1 MKSKKHILKISALS
15 FEIYPSLKHPKNFF
29 DIFGVSF
36 GVNSDN
42 KLCRKKRS
50 ITCVVIK
57 EEEMSIRQKVLFKI
71 KGVEL
76 EKIDSP
82 KKVSS
87 YFGVNTFSM
96 ETMRKHISRPTFE
109 AFKAWMS
116 EGKTIS
122 LGQANEIADA
132 MKEWAIAKGATYYT
146 HWFQPMTGLTAEKH
160 DSFISIVAPGKVIEK
175 FSGNKLI
182 QGEPDASSFPSGGI
196 RATFEARGYT
206 AWDPSSPAFI
216 IESTLGK
223 TLCIPTIFI
232 SYHGS
237 ALDKKL
243 PLLRS
248 DEALNK
254 SAVSLLKL
262 FGHKDVKK
270 VFSTCGPEQEYFLID
285 KNYYN
290 LRQDLVMAG
299 RTLVGAPS
307 PKGQQLEDQYFG
319 TIKERVVNFMF
330 EAAEEAYKLGIPVM
344 TRHNEVAP
352 HQYEFAPIFEESN
365 IACDHNQLLMELMK
379 KVALR
384 HNLVCLLHEK
394 PFAGINGSGKH
405 LNWSLADDKG
415 NNLLNPGE
423 TPEDNLQ
430 FLAVLAGVL
439 RAVYLHAD
447 LLRASV
453 ALAGNEHRLGANE
466 APPAIISVFL
476 GDQLSAILDMLEKG
490 SKSKVSKRDIID
502 LGIARLPKFNKD
514 MTDRNR
520 TSPFAFTGAKFEFRA
535 VGSSQNIATP
545 ITVVNTIIAE
555 SLDYVADEIKKA
567 VSTGKDFNSGVLK
580 VISSIIKDTKKIRF
594 EGNNYSEEWLKE
606 AKKRGLPNV
615 AATYEALEALTEEK
629 NIALFEKYKVL
640 SKEELIARYHIW
652 VHMYNLTLE
661 IEANTLKEMVNAS
674 VVPAGYEYEKLLAA
688 TLHELVGLKKSAGLK
703 IDAAVL
709 KDKKEHLSEVVT
721 KIYYV
726 RRNVNE
732 MDKLLEKAKKFSDE
746 KRAELYFKELKPVME
761 HIRKHV
767 DQLECV
773 VSDDAWDLPKYREM
787 LFIK

>member
-1 MKSKKHILKISALS
+1 
-15 FEIYPSLKHPKNFF
+15 
-29 DIFGVSF
+29 
-36 GVNSDN
+36 
-42 KLCRKKRS
+42 
-50 ITCVVIK
+50 
-57 EEEMSIRQKVLFKI
+57 MSIRQEVLFKI
-71 KGVEL
+71 KNVVL
-76 EKIDSP
+76 DKIGSP

-87 YFGVNTFSM
+87 YFGENTFGM
-96 ETMRKHISRPTFE
+96 ETMQKHISKSTFK
-109 AFKAWMS
+109 AFKTWLT
-116 EGKTIS
+116 EGKTIN
-122 LGQANEIADA
+122 LDQANEIAAA
-132 MKEWAIAKGATYYT
+132 MKDWAIAKGATYYT

-160 DSFISIVAPGKVIEK
+160 DSFISITGPGKVIEK

-182 QGEPDASSFPSGGI
+182 QGEPDASSFPSGGM

-232 SYHGS
+232 SYHGAS
-237 ALDKKL
+237 LDKKL

-248 DEALNK
+248 DEALSKAAIN
-254 SAVSLLKL
+254 LLRI
-262 FGHKDVKK
+262 FGHSDIKK

-290 LRQDLVMAG
+290 LRQDLVMTG
-299 RTLVGAPS
+299 RTLIGAPS

-319 TIKERVVNFMF
+319 TIKERVINFMF
-330 EAAEEAYKLGIPVM
+330 EVAQEAYKLGIPLM

-365 IACDHNQLLMELMK
+365 IAADHNQLLMELMK

-405 LNWSLADDKG
+405 LNWSLSDDKG

-430 FLAVLAGVL
+430 FLAILVAVL

-476 GDQLSAILDMLEKG
+476 GEQLTKILDMLENG
-490 SKSKVSKRDIID
+490 SRGRVSRKDIID
-502 LGIARLPKFNKD
+502 LGISRLPTFNKD

-535 VGSSQNIATP
+535 VGSSQNISTP
-545 ITVVNTIIAE
+545 ITIINTIIAD
-555 SLDYVADEIKKA
+555 SLEYVTNQIKTFKG
-567 VSTGKDFNSGVLK
+567 TGKDFNSVVLK
-580 VISSIIKDTKKIRF
+580 VISSIIKETKAVRF
-594 EGNNYSEEWLKE
+594 EGNNYAEDWIKE
-606 AKKRGLPNV
+606 AKKRGLPNI
-615 AATYEALEALTEEK
+615 AATYESLEAFTK
-629 NIALFEKYKVL
+629 KDKISLFEKYKVF
-640 SKEELIARYHIW
+640 SKEELVARYHIW
-652 VHMYNLTLE
+652 IHMYNLTLE

-674 VVPAGYEYEKLLAA
+674 VVPAGYKYEKLLAT
-688 TLHELVGLKKSAGLK
+688 TLKELTVLEKDAGLK
-703 IDAAVL
+703 IDPAAL
-709 KDKKEHLSEVVT
+709 KDRREHLSDVVS

-726 RRNVNE
+726 RRNANE
-732 MDKLLEKAKKFSDE
+732 MDKLLQKAKDCTDTE
-746 KRAELYFKELKPVME
+746 RAELYFKELKPLME

-767 DQLECV
+767 DELECV

>member
-1 MKSKKHILKISALS
+1 MSVRQEALS
-15 FEIYPSLKHPKNFF
+15 
-29 DIFGVSF
+29 
-36 GVNSDN
+36 
-42 KLCRKKRS
+42 
-50 ITCVVIK
+50 
-57 EEEMSIRQKVLFKI
+57 KI
-71 KGVEL
+71 KGVTL
-76 EKIDSP
+76 TKIDNP
-82 KKVSS
+82 KKISS
-87 YFGVNTFSM
+87 YFGENTFNINAM
-96 ETMRKHISRPTFE
+96 KEHISKNTFD
-109 AFKAWMS
+109 AFKLWMS
-116 EGKTIS
+116 EGATIT
-122 LGQANEIADA
+122 LDQANEIADA
-132 MKEWAIAKGATYYT
+132 MKEWAISKGATYYT

-160 DSFISIVAPGKVIEK
+160 DSFISITGPGTVIEK

-216 IESTLGK
+216 IESALGK

-232 SYHGS
+232 SYNGE

-254 SAVSLLKL
+254 AALNLLKI

-270 VFSTCGPEQEYFLID
+270 VFSTCGAEQEYFLID
-285 KNYYN
+285 KHYYN
-290 LRQDLVMAG
+290 LRPDLIMTG
-299 RTLVGAPS
+299 RTLVGASS

-319 TIKERVVNFMF
+319 SIKERVVNYMF
-330 EAAEEAYKLGIPVM
+330 EVAEEAYKLGIPVM

-365 IACDHNQLLMELMK
+365 IAADHNLLLMEIMK

-394 PFAGINGSGKH
+394 PFAGVNGSGKH

-415 NNLLNPGE
+415 NNLLNPGK

-430 FLAVLAGVL
+430 FLAVLAAVL

-466 APPAIISVFL
+466 APPAIISAYL
-476 GDQLSAILDMLEKG
+476 GDQLNTILNTIEKG
-490 SKSKVSKRDIID
+490 SKNKVSKNDIID
-502 LGIARLPKFNKD
+502 LGVARLPKFNKD
-514 MTDRNR
+514 STDRNR

-535 VGSSQNIATP
+535 VGSSQNISTG
-545 ITVVNTIIAE
+545 ITMINTIIAE
-555 SLDYVADEIKKA
+555 SLDYVADEIRKA
-567 VSTGKDFNSGVLK
+567 SAGKDFNTATLQ
-580 VISSIIKDTKKIRF
+580 VISKIIKDTKDIRF
-594 EGNNYSEEWLKE
+594 EGNNYAEEWVKE

-615 AATYEALEALTEEK
+615 ASTCEALKALEDKK
-629 NIALFEKYKVL
+629 NIALFEKYKVF
-640 SKEELIARYHIW
+640 SAEEIVARYHIW
-652 VHMYNLTLE
+652 VHTYNTMLE
-661 IEANTLKEMVNAS
+661 IEANTLNEIVNAT
-674 VVPAGYEYEKLLAA
+674 VVPAGMEYEEMLADN
-688 TLHELVGLKKSAGLK
+688 LSKVVSLKKSVSLK
-703 IDAAVL
+703 IPEPIL
-709 KDKKEHLSEVVT
+709 KDQKEHLAEVIS

-726 RRNVNE
+726 RRNASE
-732 MDKLLEKAKKFSDE
+732 MMKLLEKAKSMDHE
-746 KRAELYFKELKPVME
+746 KRAKLYFEELKPLME

-767 DQLECV
+767 DDLERV
-773 VSDDAWDLPKYREM
+773 VSDEHWDLPKYREM

>member
-1 MKSKKHILKISALS
+1 MSLRQEVLSKIKSIKLEKTGIFKKIS
-15 FEIYPSLKHPKNFF
+15 
-29 DIFGVSF
+29 G
-36 GVNSDN
+36 
-42 KLCRKKRS
+42 
-50 ITCVVIK
+50 
-57 EEEMSIRQKVLFKI
+57 
-71 KGVEL
+71 
-76 EKIDSP
+76 
-82 KKVSS
+82 
-87 YFGVNTFSM
+87 YFGENTFSV
-96 ETMRKHISRPTFE
+96 ETMRKYISQKTFSAFE
-109 AFKAWMS
+109 AWIS
-116 EGKTIS
+116 EGKTITLS
-122 LGQANEIADA
+122 QANEIADA
-132 MKEWAIAKGATYYT
+132 MKNWAISKGATYYT

-160 DSFISIVAPGKVIEK
+160 DSFISVTGPGKVIEK

-216 IESTLGK
+216 IESALGK

-232 SYHGS
+232 SYHGE

-248 DEALNK
+248 DEALNN
-254 SAVSLLKL
+254 AALRLLKL

-285 KNYYN
+285 RNYYN
-290 LRQDLVMAG
+290 LRQDLIMTG
-299 RTLVGAPS
+299 RTLIGAPS

-319 TIKERVVNFMF
+319 SIKERVVNFMF
-330 EAAEEAYKLGIPVM
+330 EVAQEAYKLGIPLM

-365 IACDHNQLLMELMK
+365 LAADHNQLLMELMK

-405 LNWSLADDKG
+405 LNWSLADNLG

-430 FLAVLAGVL
+430 FLAVLAAVL

-476 GDQLSAILDMLEKG
+476 GEQLTQVLDMLEKG
-490 SKSKVSKRDIID
+490 TKAKASKRDIID

-514 MTDRNR
+514 STDRNR

-535 VGSSQNIATP
+535 VGSSQNISTSIAV
-545 ITVVNTIIAE
+545 INTIIAE
-555 SLDYVADEIKKA
+555 SLDYVSSEIKKVA
-567 VSTGKDFNSGVLK
+567 STGKDFNSAVLK
-580 VISSIIKDTKKIRF
+580 VISAIVKQTKDIRF

-606 AKKRGLPNV
+606 AKKRGLGNV
-615 AATYEALEALTEEK
+615 ASTYEALEALAKKE

-640 SKEELIARYHIW
+640 SKEELLARYHIW
-652 VHMYNLTLE
+652 IHMYNLTLE
-661 IEANTLKEMVNAS
+661 IEANTLNEIVNAS
-674 VVPAGYEYEKLLAA
+674 VVPAGYKYEKLLAS
-688 TLHELVGLKKSAGLK
+688 TLNELVNLKKSAALK
-703 IDAAVL
+703 VDASAL
-709 KDKKEHLSEVVT
+709 QDKKMHLSEIVS

-726 RRNVNE
+726 RRNTAE
-732 MDKLLEKAKKFSDE
+732 MVKLLEKAKKVSDE
-746 KRAELYFKELKPVME
+746 KRAELYFEELKPLME
-761 HIRKHV
+761 HIRRHV
-767 DQLECV
+767 DALECV
-773 VSDDAWDLPKYREM
+773 VPDDAWDLPKYREM

>member
-1 MKSKKHILKISALS
+1 M
-15 FEIYPSLKHPKNFF
+15 
-29 DIFGVSF
+29 G
-36 GVNSDN
+36 
-42 KLCRKKRS
+42 
-50 ITCVVIK
+50 
-57 EEEMSIRQKVLFKI
+57 IRQELLTKI
-71 KGVEL
+71 KSVEF
-76 EKIDSP
+76 EKIKTP

-87 YFGVNTFSM
+87 YFGENTFSLEAM
-96 ETMRKHISRPTFE
+96 QKHISKPTFS

-116 EGKTIS
+116 EGKTIT
-122 LGQANEIADA
+122 LEQANEIADSMKNWA
-132 MKEWAIAKGATYYT
+132 MSKGATYYT

-160 DSFISIVAPGKVIEK
+160 DSFISISAPGKVIEK

-216 IESTLGK
+216 IESKLGK

-232 SYHGS
+232 SYNGE

-248 DEALNK
+248 DEAV
-254 SAVSLLKL
+254 SRAAVGLLKL
-262 FGHKDVKK
+262 FGHKNVKK

-290 LRQDLVMAG
+290 LRQDLLLTG
-299 RTLVGAPS
+299 RTLVGASS

-330 EAAEEAYKLGIPVM
+330 EVAEEAYKLGIPVM

-365 IACDHNQLLMELMK
+365 IAADHNQLLMELMK

-384 HNLVCLLHEK
+384 HDLVCLLHEK

-430 FLAVLAGVL
+430 FLAVLAAVL

-453 ALAGNEHRLGANE
+453 AMAGNEHRLGANE

-476 GDQLSAILDMLEKG
+476 GEQLTNILDMIEKG
-490 SKSKVSKRDIID
+490 AKKKVSKRDIID
-502 LGIARLPKFNKD
+502 LGIARLPQFNKD
-514 MTDRNR
+514 TTDRNR
-520 TSPFAFTGAKFEFRA
+520 TSPFAFTGNKFEFRA
-535 VGSSQNIATP
+535 VGSSQNISTP
-545 ITVVNTIIAE
+545 ITVVNTIIAD
-555 SLDYVADEIKKA
+555 SLDYVAEKIQSAAK
-567 VSTGKDFNSGVLK
+567 GGDFNSAALK
-580 VISSIIKDTKKIRF
+580 VIAQIIKDTKDVCF
-594 EGNNYSEEWLKE
+594 EGNNYSKEWVKE

-615 AATYEALEALTEEK
+615 ASTPEALSALTEPK
-629 NIALFEKYKVL
+629 NVALFGKYKIF
-640 SKEELIARYHIW
+640 SKEELVARYHIW
-652 VHMYNLTLE
+652 IHMYNLILE
-661 IEANTLKEMVNAS
+661 IEANTLNEMVNAS
-674 VVPAGYEYEKLLAA
+674 IVPAGFEYQQLLSDN
-688 TLHELVGLKKSAGLK
+688 LKVLGEIKKEIK
-703 IDAAVL
+703 IDAAAI
-709 KDKKEHLSEVVT
+709 KDQKEHLNDVVS

-726 RRNVNE
+726 RRNAKE
-732 MDKLLEKAKKFSDE
+732 MVKLLEKAKELNAE
-746 KRAELYFKELKPVME
+746 KRAKLYFKELKPLME
-761 HIRKHV
+761 HIRRHV
-767 DQLECV
+767 DALECV
-773 VSDDAWDLPKYREM
+773 VSDEHWDLPKYREM

>member
-1 MKSKKHILKISALS
+1 MGL
-15 FEIYPSLKHPKNFF
+15 
-29 DIFGVSF
+29 
-36 GVNSDN
+36 
-42 KLCRKKRS
+42 
-50 ITCVVIK
+50 
-57 EEEMSIRQKVLFKI
+57 RQKTLFRI
-71 KGVEL
+71 KNVEL
-76 EKIDSP
+76 KKIDHP

-87 YFGVNTFSM
+87 YFGENTFSL
-96 ETMRKHISRPTFE
+96 ETMQKHISKTTFE

-116 EGKTIS
+116 EGKTINIK
-122 LGQANEIADA
+122 QADEIAAA
-132 MKEWAIAKGATYYT
+132 MKDWAISKGATYYT

-160 DSFISIVAPGKVIEK
+160 DSFISMAGPGKVIEK

-216 IESTLGK
+216 IESALGK

-232 SYHGS
+232 SYHGE

-254 SAVSLLKL
+254 AATGLLKI
-262 FGHKDVKK
+262 FGRKDAQK

-285 KNYYN
+285 RNYYN
-290 LRQDLVMAG
+290 LRQDLLLTG
-299 RTLVGAPS
+299 RTLVGAAS

-330 EAAEEAYKLGIPVM
+330 EVAEEAYKLGIPVM

-365 IACDHNQLLMELMK
+365 LAADHNQLLMELMK

-405 LNWSLADDKG
+405 LNWSLADNNG

-430 FLAVLAGVL
+430 FLAVLAAVL
-439 RAVYLHAD
+439 RAVYLHGD

-476 GDQLSAILDMLEKG
+476 GEQLTSILDMIEKG
-490 SKSKVSKRDIID
+490 AKSKVSKRDIID

-514 MTDRNR
+514 STDRNR

-535 VGSSQNIATP
+535 VGSSQNIATA
-545 ITVVNTIIAE
+545 IAMINTIIAE
-555 SLDYVADEIKKA
+555 SLDYVADKVNKA
-567 VSTGKDFNSGVLK
+567 KGSDFSTKVMQVIAQIVKETKD
-580 VISSIIKDTKKIRF
+580 IRF
-594 EGNNYSEEWLKE
+594 EGNNYAEEWIKE

-615 AATYEALEALTEEK
+615 ASTIDALKALTEKK
-629 NIALFEKYKVL
+629 NINLFERYKVF
-640 SKEELIARYHIW
+640 SKEELIARHHIW

-661 IEANTLKEMVNAS
+661 IEANTLNEMVNAS
-674 VVPAGYEYEKLLAA
+674 IVPAGYEYEKLLA
-688 TLHELVGLKKSAGLK
+688 GNLKKIVELLK
-703 IDAAVL
+703 EAKLKLDPAVIS
-709 KDKKEHLSEVVT
+709 DQKEHLSDVVS

-726 RRNVNE
+726 RRNTKELV
-732 MDKLLEKAKKFSDE
+732 KLLEKARGLDNDL
-746 KRAELYFKELKPVME
+746 RANLYFKELKPLME
-761 HIRKHV
+761 HIRRHV
-767 DQLECV
+767 DALECV
-773 VSDDAWDLPKYREM
+773 VPDELWELPKYREM

>member
-1 MKSKKHILKISALS
+1 M
-15 FEIYPSLKHPKNFF
+15 
-29 DIFGVSF
+29 GV
-36 GVNSDN
+36 
-42 KLCRKKRS
+42 
-50 ITCVVIK
+50 
-57 EEEMSIRQKVLFKI
+57 RQEALFKI
-71 KGVEL
+71 KSVEL
-76 EKIDSP
+76 VKIDSP

-87 YFGVNTFSM
+87 YFGENTFSL
-96 ETMRKHISRPTFE
+96 ETMQKHISAPTFN
-109 AFKAWMS
+109 AFKAWML
-116 EGKTIS
+116 EGKIIT
-122 LGQANEIADA
+122 LERANEIANA
-132 MKEWAIAKGATYYT
+132 MKDWAISKGATYYT

-160 DSFISIVAPGKVIEK
+160 DSFISITGPGKVIEK

-216 IESTLGK
+216 IESKLGK

-232 SYHGS
+232 SYHGE

-254 SAVSLLKL
+254 AAKGLLEL
-262 FGHKDVKK
+262 FGHKDIKK

-290 LRQDLVMAG
+290 LRQDLLLTG
-299 RTLVGAPS
+299 RTLVGAAS

-330 EAAEEAYKLGIPVM
+330 EVAEEAYKLGIPVM

-365 IACDHNQLLMELMK
+365 IAADHNQLLMELMK
-379 KVALR
+379 KIALR

-430 FLAVLAGVL
+430 FLAILAAVL
-439 RAVYLHAD
+439 RAVYIHSD

-453 ALAGNEHRLGANE
+453 AMAGNEHRLGANE

-476 GDQLSAILDMLEKG
+476 GEQLTNILDTIEKG
-490 SKSKVSKRDIID
+490 AKSKVSKRNIID
-502 LGIARLPKFNKD
+502 LGVTRLPQFNKD
-514 MTDRNR
+514 TTDRNR
-520 TSPFAFTGAKFEFRA
+520 TSPFAFTGMKFEFRA
-535 VGSSQNIATP
+535 VGSSQNISTP
-545 ITVVNTIIAE
+545 ITIVNTIIAE
-555 SLDYVADEIKKA
+555 SLDYVAEKIRKA
-567 VSTGKDFNSGVLK
+567 AGKDFNTKVLS
-580 VISSIIKDTKKIRF
+580 VIAQIIKETKYIRF

-615 AATYEALEALTEEK
+615 ASTYEALEALEEEK
-629 NIALFEKYKVL
+629 NIALFEKYKVF
-640 SKEELIARYHIW
+640 SREEIVARYHIW
-652 VHMYNLTLE
+652 IHMYNLILE
-661 IEANTLKEMVNAS
+661 IEANTLNEMVNAC
-674 VVPAGYEYEKLLAA
+674 VVPAGFKYQQLLAGNISN
-688 TLHELVGLKKSAGLK
+688 LGRLKKDAGV
-703 IDAAVL
+703 ICEAAAV
-709 KDKKEHLSEVVT
+709 KDQKEHLADVVS

-726 RRNVNE
+726 RRNAKE
-732 MDKLLEKAKKFSDE
+732 MVKLLEKAKEMDHE
-746 KRAELYFKELKPVME
+746 KRAKVYFEELKPLME

-767 DQLECV
+767 DILESV
-773 VSDDAWDLPKYREM
+773 VPEDQWDLPKYREM

>member
-1 MKSKKHILKISALS
+1 
-15 FEIYPSLKHPKNFF
+15 
-29 DIFGVSF
+29 
-36 GVNSDN
+36 
-42 KLCRKKRS
+42 
-50 ITCVVIK
+50 
-57 EEEMSIRQKVLFKI
+57 MSVRQKVLFKI
-71 KGVEL
+71 KSIGL
-76 EKIDSP
+76 DKINSP
-82 KKVSS
+82 KKVSD
-87 YFGVNTFSM
+87 YFGGNTFNL
-96 ETMRKHISRPTFE
+96 ETMCEHISSSTFE
-109 AFKAWMS
+109 AFKTWIS

-122 LGQANEIADA
+122 LEQANEIADA
-132 MKEWAIAKGATYYT
+132 MKAWAISKGATYYT

-160 DSFISIVAPGKVIEK
+160 DSFISTVAPGRVIEK
-175 FSGNKLI
+175 FSGSKLI

-216 IESTLGK
+216 IENALGK

-232 SYHGS
+232 SYHGA

-243 PLLRS
+243 PLIRS
-248 DEALNK
+248 EEVLNK
-254 SAVSLLKL
+254 AAVGLLKL
-262 FGHKDVKK
+262 FGHKNVKK

-290 LRQDLVMAG
+290 LRQDLVMTG
-299 RTLVGAPS
+299 RTLIGAPS

-319 TIKERVVNFMF
+319 AIKERVVNFMF
-330 EAAEEAYKLGIPVM
+330 EVAEEAYKLGIPLM

-365 IACDHNQLLMELMK
+365 IAADHNQLLMELMK
-379 KVALR
+379 KIALR

-405 LNWSLADDKG
+405 LNWSLSDDKG

-430 FLAVLAGVL
+430 FLAILVAVL

-476 GDQLSAILDMLEKG
+476 GEQLTAILDMLENG
-490 SKSKVSKRDIID
+490 VKSKVSRKDIID

-520 TSPFAFTGAKFEFRA
+520 TSPFAFTGSKFEFRA
-535 VGSSQNIATP
+535 VGSSQNISTP
-545 ITVVNTIIAE
+545 ITVINTAIAE
-555 SLDYVADEIKKA
+555 NLDYVAEQIKT
-567 VSTGKDFNSGVLK
+567 VRGTGKDFNSEVLK
-580 VISSIIKDTKKIRF
+580 VVSKIVKETKDIRF
-594 EGNNYSEEWLKE
+594 EGNNYAEEWVKE
-606 AKKRGLPNV
+606 AEKRGLPNV

-629 NIALFEKYKVL
+629 NILLFEKYKVL
-640 SKEELIARYHIW
+640 SREELIARYHIW
-652 VHMYNLTLE
+652 IHMYNLTLE
-661 IEANTLKEMVNAS
+661 IEANTLREMVNAS
-674 VVPAGYEYEKLLAA
+674 VVPAGYKYEKLLAD
-688 TLHELVGLKKSAGLK
+688 TLHQLADLEKDGGLAVEP
-703 IDAAVL
+703 DAL
-709 KDKKEHLSEVVT
+709 KDRKGHLCEVIS

-726 RRNVNE
+726 RRNTNE
-732 MDKLLEKAKKFSDE
+732 MDKLLEQARRLKDE
-746 KRAELYFKELKPVME
+746 KRSELYFKELRPLME
-761 HIRKHV
+761 HIRRHV
-767 DQLECV
+767 DALECV
-773 VSDDAWDLPKYREM
+773 VSDDTWDLPKYREM
-787 LFIK
+787 LFID

>member
-1 MKSKKHILKISALS
+1 MA
-15 FEIYPSLKHPKNFF
+15 
-29 DIFGVSF
+29 
-36 GVNSDN
+36 
-42 KLCRKKRS
+42 
-50 ITCVVIK
+50 
-57 EEEMSIRQKVLFKI
+57 IRQEALFKVKSI
-71 KGVEL
+71 DL
-76 EKIDSP
+76 EKQKSF

-87 YFGVNTFSM
+87 YFGENTFNV
-96 ETMRKHISRPTFE
+96 ETMQKHISKNTFN
-109 AFKAWMS
+109 AFKRWMT
-116 EGKTIS
+116 EGVTIT
-122 LGQANEIADA
+122 LDEANEIANA

-160 DSFISIVAPGKVIEK
+160 DSFISIVKPGKVIEK
-175 FSGNKLI
+175 FSGSKLI

-216 IESTLGK
+216 IESKLGN

-232 SYHGS
+232 SYHGE

-248 DEALNK
+248 DEALSK
-254 SAVSLLKL
+254 AAVNLLKL
-262 FGHKDVKK
+262 FGHKNVRK
-270 VFSTCGPEQEYFLID
+270 VVSTCGPEQEYFLID

-290 LRQDLVMAG
+290 LRQDLLLTG
-299 RTLVGAPS
+299 RTLIGAPS

-319 TIKERVVNFMF
+319 AIKERVINFMF
-330 EAAEEAYKLGIPVM
+330 EVAEEAYKLGIPVM

-365 IACDHNQLLMELMK
+365 IAADHNQLLMELMK

-405 LNWSLADDKG
+405 INWSLADDKG

-430 FLAVLAGVL
+430 FLTFLAAVL

-466 APPAIISVFL
+466 APPAIISVFVGNQLTDIL
-476 GDQLSAILDMLEKG
+476 GMIEKG
-490 SKSKVSKRDIID
+490 AKKKVSKHDIID
-502 LGIARLPKFNKD
+502 LGIAMLPRFNKD
-514 MTDRNR
+514 TTDRNR
-520 TSPFAFTGAKFEFRA
+520 TSPFAFTGMKFEFRA
-535 VGSSQNIATP
+535 VGSSQNISTP
-545 ITVVNTIIAE
+545 IAMLNTIIAD
-555 SLDYVADEIKKA
+555 SLDYVAWQIKKEARGKEFNTA
-567 VSTGKDFNSGVLK
+567 VLG
-580 VISSIIKDTKKIRF
+580 VISGLIKQTKDIRF
-594 EGNNYSEEWLKE
+594 EGNNYAPEWLKE

-615 AATYEALEALTEEK
+615 AATYEALKALIDKK
-629 NIALFEKYKVL
+629 NIALFEKYKVFRR
-640 SKEELIARYHIW
+640 EEIVARYHIW
-652 VHMYNLTLE
+652 VHTYNTILE
-661 IEANTLKEMVNAS
+661 IEAQTLNEMVNAS
-674 VVPAGYEYEKLLAA
+674 VVPAGYEYQKLLANN
-688 TLHELVGLKKSAGLK
+688 LNRLVVLVKKEGVK
-703 IDAAVL
+703 IDKAALLDQKKHLADVL
-709 KDKKEHLSEVVT
+709 Q

-726 RRNVNE
+726 RRNLRE
-732 MDKLLEKAKKFSDE
+732 MMDLLERAQKLHHTEKAK
-746 KRAELYFKELKPVME
+746 LYFDELKPLME
-761 HIRKHV
+761 HIRRHA
-767 DQLECV
+767 DALECV
-773 VSDDAWDLPKYREM
+773 VSDEHWDLPKYREM

>member
-1 MKSKKHILKISALS
+1 
-15 FEIYPSLKHPKNFF
+15 
-29 DIFGVSF
+29 
-36 GVNSDN
+36 
-42 KLCRKKRS
+42 
-50 ITCVVIK
+50 
-57 EEEMSIRQKVLFKI
+57 MSIRQEVLFKI
-71 KGVEL
+71 KSINL
-76 EKIDSP
+76 EKISAP
-82 KKVSS
+82 KKVSV
-87 YFGVNTFSM
+87 YFGENTFSLD
-96 ETMRKHISRPTFE
+96 TMRKHISKPTFE
-109 AFKAWMS
+109 AFKSWMS
-116 EGKTIS
+116 EGKTIT
-122 LGQANEIADA
+122 LTQANEIADA

-160 DSFISIVAPGKVIEK
+160 DSFISVVSPGKVIEK

-216 IESTLGK
+216 IESALGK
-223 TLCIPTIFI
+223 TLCIPSIFI
-232 SYHGS
+232 SYHGE

-254 SAVSLLKL
+254 AAVGLLKL
-262 FGHKDVKK
+262 FGHKGVKK

-285 KNYYN
+285 KHFYN
-290 LRQDLVMAG
+290 LRQDLLMSG
-299 RTLVGAPS
+299 RTLIGAPS

-330 EAAEEAYKLGIPVM
+330 ELAQEAYKLGIPIM

-352 HQYEFAPIFEESN
+352 HQYEFAPVFEESN
-365 IACDHNQLLMELMK
+365 IAADHNQLLMELMK

-384 HNLVCLLHEK
+384 HDMACLLHEK

-405 LNWSLADDKG
+405 LNWSLSDDKG

-423 TPEDNLQ
+423 TPEGNLQ
-430 FLAVLAGVL
+430 FLTILSAVL

-447 LLRASV
+447 LLRTSV
-453 ALAGNEHRLGANE
+453 AMAGNEHRLGANE
-466 APPAIISVFL
+466 APPAVISVFL
-476 GDQLSAILDMLEKG
+476 GEQLTKVLDMLGKG
-490 SKSKVSKRDIID
+490 VKAKISKRDIID
-502 LGIARLPKFNKD
+502 LGIARLPRFNKD
-514 MTDRNR
+514 TTDRNR

-535 VGSSQNIATP
+535 VGSSQNISTP
-545 ITVVNTIIAE
+545 ITIINTIIAE
-555 SLDYVADEIKKA
+555 SLDFVAAEIKKA
-567 VSTGKDFNSGVLK
+567 IMSGRDFNSAVLK
-580 VISSIIKDTKKIRF
+580 VISAIIKETKDIRF
-594 EGNNYSEEWLKE
+594 EGNNYSKEWLME
-606 AKKRGLPNV
+606 SKKRGLPNV
-615 AATYEALEALTEEK
+615 ASTYEALKALEK
-629 NIALFEKYKVL
+629 KGNIDLFEKYKVF

-661 IEANTLKEMVNAS
+661 IEANTLSEMVNAS
-674 VVPAGYEYEKLLAA
+674 VVPAGYEYEKLLAR
-688 TLHELVGLKKSAGLK
+688 TLDEIVRLKKSVGLKVDTNA
-703 IDAAVL
+703 L
-709 KDKKEHLSEVVT
+709 KDKKEHLSEIVN

-726 RRNVNE
+726 RRNTALMNY
-732 MDKLLEKAKKFSDE
+732 LLGKATVLNNT
-746 KRAELYFKELKPVME
+746 KRAEVYFKNLKPIME

-767 DQLECV
+767 DQLERV

>member
-1 MKSKKHILKISALS
+1 MNL
-15 FEIYPSLKHPKNFF
+15 
-29 DIFGVSF
+29 
-36 GVNSDN
+36 
-42 KLCRKKRS
+42 
-50 ITCVVIK
+50 
-57 EEEMSIRQKVLFKI
+57 RQNLLFKVKSI
-71 KGVEL
+71 EL
-76 EKIDSP
+76 KKIVSP
-82 KKVSS
+82 IPVST
-87 YFGVNTFSM
+87 YFGQDTFSVEIMQKHVSKNTFQ
-96 ETMRKHISRPTFE
+96 
-109 AFKAWMS
+109 AFQVWIA

-122 LGQANEIADA
+122 LAQAKEIAGA
-132 MKEWAIAKGATYYT
+132 MKDWAIAKGATYYT

-160 DSFISIVAPGKVIEK
+160 DSFISFSGPGKVIEK

-232 SYHGS
+232 SYHGE

-254 SAVSLLKL
+254 AAVGLLKL
-262 FGHKDVKK
+262 FEHNKGVKK
-270 VFSTCGPEQEYFLID
+270 VISTCGAEQEYFLID
-285 KNYYN
+285 KHYYN
-290 LRQDLVMAG
+290 LRQDLIMTG

-319 TIKERVVNFMF
+319 TIKERVLNYMF
-330 EAAEEAYKLGIPVM
+330 DVAAEAYKLGIPVM

-365 IACDHNQLLMELMK
+365 LAADHNQLLMELMK
-379 KVALR
+379 KIALR
-384 HNLVCLLHEK
+384 HGLVCLFHEK

-405 LNWSLADDKG
+405 LNWSLADDQG
-415 NNLLNPGE
+415 NNLLNPGN

-430 FLAVLAGVL
+430 FLAVLSAVL
-439 RAVYLHAD
+439 RAVYLHGD

-476 GDQLSAILDMLEKG
+476 GQQLDNILNMIEKG
-490 SKSKVSKRDIID
+490 VKSKVSKADIMD
-502 LGIARLPKFNKD
+502 FGIGRLPTLSKD
-514 MTDRNR
+514 STDRNR

-535 VGSSQNIATP
+535 VGSSQNISTP
-545 ITVVNTIIAE
+545 IAIINTIIAE
-555 SLDYVADEIKKA
+555 SLDYVAAEIKKA
-567 VSTGKDFNSGVLK
+567 MGTKKDFNAAVLQ
-580 VISSIIKDTKKIRF
+580 VISKIVKETKDIRF
-594 EGNNYSEEWLKE
+594 EGNNYSEEWVKE
-606 AKKRGLPNV
+606 ARRRGLPNV
-615 AATYEALEALTEEK
+615 SSTAQALETLAK
-629 NIALFEKYKVL
+629 KDNIALFEKYKVF
-640 SKEELIARYHIW
+640 SKEELVARYHIW
-652 VHMYNLTLE
+652 IHMYNLTLE
-661 IEANTLKEMVNAS
+661 IEANTLNEMVNAS
-674 VVPAGYEYEKLLAA
+674 VVPAGYKYERLLASA
-688 TLHELVGLKKSAGLK
+688 LDKLVRLKKSVGLKVNAQALN
-703 IDAAVL
+703 
-709 KDKKEHLSEVVT
+709 DKKIHLTQVVSS
-721 KIYYV
+721 IYYV
-726 RRNVNE
+726 RRNTLLMV
-732 MDKLLEKAKKFSDE
+732 KLLEQAKKLSDK
-746 KRAELYFKELKPVME
+746 KRAELYFSQLKPLME

-787 LFIK
+787 LFI

>member
-1 MKSKKHILKISALS
+1 M
-15 FEIYPSLKHPKNFF
+15 
-29 DIFGVSF
+29 G
-36 GVNSDN
+36 
-42 KLCRKKRS
+42 
-50 ITCVVIK
+50 
-57 EEEMSIRQKVLFKI
+57 IRQELLFKI

-76 EKIDSP
+76 DKIELP

-87 YFGVNTFSM
+87 YFGSNTFGM
-96 ETMRKHISRPTFE
+96 DTMQKHISKNTFE
-109 AFKAWMS
+109 AFKKWMS

-122 LGQANEIADA
+122 IDQANEIAAA
-132 MKEWAIAKGATYYT
+132 MKDWAISKGATYYT

-160 DSFISIVAPGKVIEK
+160 DSFISMSGPGKVIEK

-216 IESTLGK
+216 IESKLGK

-232 SYHGS
+232 SYHGE

-254 SAVSLLKL
+254 AASGLLKL

-290 LRQDLVMAG
+290 LRQDLVMTG
-299 RTLVGAPS
+299 RTLVGAAS

-330 EAAEEAYKLGIPVM
+330 EVAEEAYKLGIPVM

-352 HQYEFAPIFEESN
+352 HQYEFAPVFEESN
-365 IACDHNQLLMELMK
+365 IAADHNQLLMELMK
-379 KVALR
+379 KIALR

-423 TPEDNLQ
+423 TPEGNLQ
-430 FLAVLAGVL
+430 FLAILVAVL
-439 RAVYLHAD
+439 RAVHMHAD

-453 ALAGNEHRLGANE
+453 AMAGNEHRLGANE

-476 GDQLSAILDMLEKG
+476 GDQLSSILDMIEKG
-490 SKSKVSKRDIID
+490 AKRKVSKRDIID
-502 LGIARLPKFNKD
+502 LGIARLPRFNKD

-520 TSPFAFTGAKFEFRA
+520 TSPFAFTGNKFEFRA
-535 VGSSQNIATP
+535 VGSSQNISTP
-545 ITVVNTIIAE
+545 IAVINTIIAD
-555 SLDYVADEIKKA
+555 SLDYVAGEIKKA
-567 VSTGKDFNSGVLK
+567 QSSSKDFNSACLQ
-580 VISSIIKDTKKIRF
+580 VIARLIKETKDVRF
-594 EGNNYSEEWLKE
+594 EGNNYAESWIKE

-615 AATYEALEALTEEK
+615 ASTVESLGALTKEK
-629 NIALFEKYKVL
+629 NIALFEKYKVF
-640 SKEELIARYHIW
+640 SKEEVIARNHIW
-652 VHMYNLTLE
+652 MHMYNLTLE
-661 IEANTLKEMVNAS
+661 IEANTLNEMVNAS
-674 VVPAGYEYEKLLAA
+674 IVPAGKEYEQLLANN
-688 TLHELVGLKKSAGLK
+688 LENLVRLKKDAGLK
-703 IDAAVL
+703 IDPKVL
-709 KDKKEHLSEVVT
+709 LDQKEHLSDVVS

-726 RRNVNE
+726 RRNAGE
-732 MDKLLEKAKKFSDE
+732 MAKLLVKTSNIDNE
-746 KRAELYFKELKPVME
+746 KRAKIYFEELKPLME
-761 HIRKHV
+761 HIRKHA
-767 DQLECV
+767 DALEMV
-773 VSDDAWDLPKYREM
+773 VSDEHWDLPKYREM

>member
-1 MKSKKHILKISALS
+1 
-15 FEIYPSLKHPKNFF
+15 
-29 DIFGVSF
+29 
-36 GVNSDN
+36 
-42 KLCRKKRS
+42 
-50 ITCVVIK
+50 
-57 EEEMSIRQKVLFKI
+57 MSIRQRALFNIKSLALDKV
-71 KGVEL
+71 EA
-76 EKIDSP
+76 P
-82 KKVSS
+82 KKVST
-87 YFGVNTFSM
+87 YFGYNTFST
-96 ETMRKHISRPTFE
+96 ETMQKHISKNTFE
-109 AFKAWMS
+109 AFKTWIS

-122 LGQANEIADA
+122 LAQANEIAGA
-132 MKEWAIAKGATYYT
+132 MKDWAINKGATYYT

-160 DSFISIVAPGKVIEK
+160 DSFISLTGPGKVIEK

-216 IESTLGK
+216 VESKLGK

-232 SYHGS
+232 SYHGE

-248 DEALNK
+248 DEALNR
-254 SAVSLLKL
+254 AAIGLLKL

-270 VFSTCGPEQEYFLID
+270 VFSTCGAEQEYFLID

-290 LRQDLVMAG
+290 LRQDLIMTG

-319 TIKERVVNFMF
+319 TIKERVLNFMF
-330 EAAEEAYKLGIPVM
+330 EVAEEAYKLGIPVM

-352 HQYEFAPIFEESN
+352 HQYEFAPVFEESN
-365 IACDHNQLLMELMK
+365 IAADHNQLLMELMK
-379 KVALR
+379 KIALK
-384 HNLVCLLHEK
+384 HGMVCLLHEK

-405 LNWSLADDKG
+405 LNWSLADNQG
-415 NNLLNPGE
+415 NNLLNPGQ

-430 FLAVLAGVL
+430 FLAVLAAVL
-439 RAVYLHAD
+439 RSVYLHGD

-476 GDQLSAILDMLEKG
+476 GEQLTRILDMIEKG
-490 SKSKVSKRDIID
+490 VKSKVSKSDIMD
-502 LGIARLPKFNKD
+502 FGIGRLPKFNKD
-514 MTDRNR
+514 STDRNR

-535 VGSSQNIATP
+535 VGSSQNISTP
-545 ITVVNTIIAE
+545 IAIINTIIAE
-555 SLDYVADEIKKA
+555 SLDYVSEQIRKTT
-567 VSTGKDFNSGVLK
+567 STGKDFNASVLQ
-580 VISSIIKDTKKIRF
+580 VISKIVRETKAIRF
-594 EGNNYSEEWLKE
+594 EGNNYAQEWIKE

-615 AATYEALEALTEEK
+615 ASTYESLEALTKKE
-629 NIALFEKYKVL
+629 NVVLFEKYRVF
-640 SKEELIARYHIW
+640 SREELIARYHIW
-652 VHMYNLTLE
+652 MHMYNLTLE
-661 IEANTLKEMVNAS
+661 IEANTLNEMVNAS
-674 VVPAGYEYEKLLAA
+674 VVPAGYKYEKLLAS
-688 TLHELVGLKKSAGLK
+688 TLDELFRLKKSAGLRVNQ
-703 IDAAVL
+703 DAL
-709 KDKKEHLSEVVT
+709 KDKKEHLCDVVA

-726 RRNVNE
+726 RKNATE
-732 MDKLLEKAKKFSDE
+732 MLKLLEKAKKASDE
-746 KRAELYFKELKPVME
+746 KRAEIYFSELKPLME

>member
-1 MKSKKHILKISALS
+1 
-15 FEIYPSLKHPKNFF
+15 
-29 DIFGVSF
+29 
-36 GVNSDN
+36 
-42 KLCRKKRS
+42 
-50 ITCVVIK
+50 
-57 EEEMSIRQKVLFKI
+57 MSVRQKILSKI
-71 KGVEL
+71 KAINL
-76 EKIDSP
+76 EKNAAP
-82 KKVSS
+82 KKVST
-87 YFGVNTFSM
+87 YFGENTFSID
-96 ETMRKHISRPTFE
+96 TMQKHISKDTFA
-109 AFKAWMS
+109 AFKAWIN
-116 EGKTIS
+116 EGKIIS
-122 LGQANEIADA
+122 IEQANEIAGA
-132 MKEWAIAKGATYYT
+132 MKDWAIAKGATYYT

-160 DSFISIVAPGKVIEK
+160 DSFISITGPGKVIEK
-175 FSGNKLI
+175 FSGSKLI

-232 SYHGS
+232 SYHGE

-254 SAVSLLKL
+254 AALSLLKL
-262 FGHKDVKK
+262 FGHKQVKK

-290 LRQDLVMAG
+290 LRQDLILTG
-299 RTLVGAPS
+299 RTLVGAAS

-319 TIKERVVNFMF
+319 TIKERVINFMF
-330 EAAEEAYKLGIPVM
+330 EVAEEAYKLGIPVM

-352 HQYEFAPIFEESN
+352 HQYEFAPVFEESN
-365 IACDHNQLLMELMK
+365 IAADHNQLLMEIMK

-405 LNWSLADDKG
+405 LNWSLADDQG

-430 FLAVLAGVL
+430 FLTVLTAVL

-466 APPAIISVFL
+466 APPAIISAFL
-476 GDQLSAILDMLEKG
+476 GEQLTAILEMIEKG
-490 SKSKVSKRDIID
+490 TKKKISKRDIID
-502 LGIARLPKFNKD
+502 LGITRLPKFNKD
-514 MTDRNR
+514 STDRNR

-535 VGSSQNIATP
+535 VGSSQNISTP
-545 ITVVNTIIAE
+545 IAIINTIIAE
-555 SLDYVADEIKKA
+555 SLDYVAERIRKA
-567 VSTGKDFNSGVLK
+567 SAGKDFNTSVLQ
-580 VISSIIKDTKKIRF
+580 VIAEIIKEVKDICF
-594 EGNNYSEEWLKE
+594 EGNNYAAEWIKE
-606 AKKRGLPNV
+606 AKKRGLPNIASTV
-615 AATYEALEALTEEK
+615 EALKALTDEG
-629 NIALFEKYKVL
+629 NISLFEKYKVF
-640 SKEELIARYHIW
+640 SREEIIARYHIW
-652 VHMYNLTLE
+652 VHMYDLTLE
-661 IEANTLKEMVNAS
+661 IEANTLNEMVNAS
-674 VVPAGYEYEKLLAA
+674 IVPAGFKYQKLLSDSLSGL
-688 TLHELVGLKKSAGLK
+688 TSLKKNAQLK
-703 IDAAVL
+703 LEAAAL
-709 KDKKEHLSEVVT
+709 NDQKQHLSDVVA

-726 RRNVNE
+726 RRNAQE
-732 MDKLLEKAKKFSDE
+732 MIKLLERAAKLDSE
-746 KRAELYFKELKPVME
+746 KRGEIYFSELKPLME

-767 DQLECV
+767 DALECV
-773 VSDDAWDLPKYREM
+773 VSDDLWDLPKYREM
-787 LFIK
+787 LFLK

>member
-1 MKSKKHILKISALS
+1 
-15 FEIYPSLKHPKNFF
+15 
-29 DIFGVSF
+29 
-36 GVNSDN
+36 
-42 KLCRKKRS
+42 
-50 ITCVVIK
+50 
-57 EEEMSIRQKVLFKI
+57 MSIRQKVLFKI
-71 KGVEL
+71 TGAKL
-76 EKIDSP
+76 EKNNSP
-82 KKVSS
+82 NKVSS
-87 YFGVNTFSM
+87 YFGENTFSM
-96 ETMRKHISRPTFE
+96 ETMKKHISKSTFE
-109 AFKAWMS
+109 AFKTWMS

-122 LGQANEIADA
+122 LVQANEIANA
-132 MKEWAIAKGATYYT
+132 MKEWAISKGATYYT

-160 DSFISIVAPGKVIEK
+160 DSFISIVGPGKVIEK
-175 FSGNKLI
+175 FSGSKLI

-206 AWDPSSPAFI
+206 AWDPTSPAFI
-216 IESTLGK
+216 IESALGK

-232 SYHGS
+232 SYHGES
-237 ALDKKL
+237 LDKKL

-248 DEALNK
+248 DEALSK
-254 SAVSLLKL
+254 AAIGLLKL

-299 RTLVGAPS
+299 RTLIGAPS

-330 EAAEEAYKLGIPVM
+330 EVAEEAYKLGIPLM

-365 IACDHNQLLMELMK
+365 IAADHNQLLMELMK

-405 LNWSLADDKG
+405 LNWSLSDDKG

-430 FLAVLAGVL
+430 FLTILVAVL
-439 RAVYLHAD
+439 RAVYTHAD

-466 APPAIISVFL
+466 APPAIVSVFL
-476 GDQLSAILDMLEKG
+476 GEQLTTILDMLEKG
-490 SKSKVSKRDIID
+490 VKSKVSKRDIID
-502 LGIARLPKFNKD
+502 LGISHLPKFNKD
-514 MTDRNR
+514 STDRNR
-520 TSPFAFTGAKFEFRA
+520 TSTFAFTGNKFEFRA
-535 VGSSQNIATP
+535 VGSSQNISTP
-545 ITVVNTIIAE
+545 ITIINTIIAD
-555 SLDYVADEIKKA
+555 SLDYVTEHIKSAKG
-567 VSTGKDFNSGVLK
+567 TGKDCNSEVLK
-580 VISSIIKDTKKIRF
+580 VIIKLIKETKKIRF
-594 EGNNYSEEWLKE
+594 EGNNYSEEWVKE

-615 AATYEALEALTEEK
+615 AATYEALEAYTKDK
-629 NIALFEKYKVL
+629 NIALFEKYKVF

-652 VHMYNLTLE
+652 IHMYNLTLD
-661 IEANTLKEMVNAS
+661 IEANILKEMVNAS
-674 VVPAGYEYEKLLAA
+674 IVPAGYKYENLLAS
-688 TLHELVGLKKSAGLK
+688 TLRELGSLEKDSKFK
-703 IDAAVL
+703 IEKTVL
-709 KDKKEHLSEVVT
+709 NDKKNHLKEVAA

-726 RRNVNE
+726 RRNTNE
-732 MDKLLEKAKKFSDE
+732 MEKLLKEAQKLDNE
-746 KRAELYFKELKPVME
+746 KRAELYFKELKPLMD

-767 DQLECV
+767 DELECV

>member
-1 MKSKKHILKISALS
+1 
-15 FEIYPSLKHPKNFF
+15 
-29 DIFGVSF
+29 
-36 GVNSDN
+36 
-42 KLCRKKRS
+42 
-50 ITCVVIK
+50 
-57 EEEMSIRQKVLFKI
+57 
-71 KGVEL
+71 EL
-76 EKIDSP
+76 P
-82 KKVSS
+82 KKVSA
-87 YFGVNTFSM
+87 YFGENTFSM
-96 ETMRKHISRPTFE
+96 ETLKKHISKDTFE
-109 AFKAWMS
+109 AFKNWLND
-116 EGKTIS
+116 GKTIS
-122 LGQANEIADA
+122 LEQANEIANA
-132 MKEWAIAKGATYYT
+132 MKDWANSKGATYYT

-160 DSFISIVAPGKVIEK
+160 DSFISITGPGKVIEK

-232 SYHGS
+232 SYHGE

-248 DEALNK
+248 DEALSR
-254 SAVSLLKL
+254 SAKNLLSL
-262 FGHKDVKK
+262 FGHKDLKK

-290 LRQDLVMAG
+290 LRQDLLLSG

-330 EAAEEAYKLGIPVM
+330 EVAEEAYKLGIPVM

-352 HQYEFAPIFEESN
+352 HQYEFAPIFEGSN
-365 IACDHNQLLMELMK
+365 IAADHNQLLMELMK

-405 LNWSLADDKG
+405 LNWSLSDDKG

-430 FLAVLAGVL
+430 FLAVLTAVL

-453 ALAGNEHRLGANE
+453 AMAGNEHRLGANE

-476 GDQLSAILDMLEKG
+476 GDQLSKILDMIEKG
-490 SKSKVSKRDIID
+490 AKNKVSKHDIID
-502 LGIARLPKFNKD
+502 LGIGHLPKFNKD

-520 TSPFAFTGAKFEFRA
+520 TSPFAFTGNKFEFRA
-535 VGSSQNIATP
+535 VGSSQNISTA
-545 ITVVNTIIAE
+545 ITMINTIIAD
-555 SLDYVADEIKKA
+555 SLDYVAAQIKKEQG
-567 VSTGKDFNSGVLK
+567 STKDFGSAVMK
-580 VISSIIKDTKKIRF
+580 VVAKLAKETKDIRF
-594 EGNNYSEEWLKE
+594 EGNNYAEEWLKE

-615 AATYEALEALTEEK
+615 ASTYEALEALITK
-629 NIALFEKYKVL
+629 DNIALFEKYKIF
-640 SKEELIARYHIW
+640 SKEEIVARYHIW
-652 VHMYNLTLE
+652 IHLYNLTLE
-661 IEANTLKEMVNAS
+661 IEANTLNEMVNAS
-674 VVPAGYEYEKLLAA
+674 VVPAGLKYQKLLSDNLSVL
-688 TLHELVGLKKSAGLK
+688 TELKKGAGVKL
-703 IDAAVL
+703 DAAVVNDL
-709 KDKKEHLSEVVT
+709 KEHLADVSS

-726 RRNVNE
+726 RRNTKVMLGL
-732 MDKLLEKAKKFSDE
+732 MDKAKKLSNE
-746 KRAELYFKELKPVME
+746 KRAEVYYQDLKPLME
-761 HIRKHV
+761 HIRRHV
-767 DQLECV
+767 DDLECV
-773 VSDDAWDLPKYREM
+773 VSDESWDLPKYREM
-787 LFIK
+787 LFVK

>member
-1 MKSKKHILKISALS
+1 
-15 FEIYPSLKHPKNFF
+15 
-29 DIFGVSF
+29 
-36 GVNSDN
+36 
-42 KLCRKKRS
+42 
-50 ITCVVIK
+50 
-57 EEEMSIRQKVLFKI
+57 MSIRQKVLFKI
-71 KGVEL
+71 KSLEL
-76 EKIDSP
+76 DKLEMP
-82 KKVSS
+82 EKVSS
-87 YFGVNTFSM
+87 YFGENTFSL
-96 ETMRKHISRPTFE
+96 ETMQKHISKNTLE
-109 AFKAWMS
+109 AFKIWIA

-122 LGQANEIADA
+122 LVQANEIANA
-132 MKEWAIAKGATYYT
+132 MKDWAMAKGATYYT

-160 DSFISIVAPGKVIEK
+160 DSFISFTGPGKVIEK

-216 IESTLGK
+216 VESKLGK

-232 SYHGS
+232 SYHGE

-254 SAVSLLKL
+254 AAVGLLKL
-262 FGHKDVKK
+262 FEHNKEVKK
-270 VFSTCGPEQEYFLID
+270 VISTCGSEQEYFLID

-290 LRQDLVMAG
+290 LRQDLIMTG

-330 EAAEEAYKLGIPVM
+330 EVASEAYKLGIPVM

-365 IACDHNQLLMELMK
+365 IAADHNQLLMELMK
-379 KVALR
+379 KIALK
-384 HNLVCLLHEK
+384 HGMVCLLHEK

-405 LNWSLADDKG
+405 LNWSLADNQG
-415 NNLLNPGE
+415 NNLLNPGQ

-430 FLAVLAGVL
+430 FLAVLAAVL
-439 RAVYLHAD
+439 RAVYLHGD

-476 GDQLSAILDMLEKG
+476 GEQLNSILDMIERG
-490 SKSKVSKRDIID
+490 VKSKVSKADIMD
-502 LGIARLPKFNKD
+502 FGIGRLPTFSKD
-514 MTDRNR
+514 STDRNR

-535 VGSSQNIATP
+535 VGSSQNISTP
-545 ITVVNTIIAE
+545 IAIVNTIIAE
-555 SLDYVADEIKKA
+555 SLDYVAEQIKRATA
-567 VSTGKDFNSGVLK
+567 VKKDFNASTLQ
-580 VISSIIKDTKKIRF
+580 VISKIVKETKDIRF
-594 EGNNYSEEWLKE
+594 EGNNYSQDWVKE

-615 AATYEALEALTEEK
+615 SSTAEALEALTKKE
-629 NIALFEKYKVL
+629 NIALFEKYKVF

-652 VHMYNLTLE
+652 IHMYNLALE
-661 IEANTLKEMVNAS
+661 IEANTLNEMVNAS
-674 VVPAGYEYEKLLAA
+674 VVPAGYKYEKLLAS
-688 TLHELVGLKKSAGLK
+688 TLEELVGLKKSASLK
-703 IDAAVL
+703 INAAVL
-709 KDKKEHLSEVVT
+709 TDKKEHLSDVIL

-726 RRNVNE
+726 RKNALE
-732 MDKLLEKAKKFSDE
+732 MIKLLNQAKQVSNE
-746 KRAELYFKELKPVME
+746 KRSELYFLKLKPLME

-767 DQLECV
+767 DALESV
-773 VSDDAWDLPKYREM
+773 VPDDTWDLPKYREM
-787 LFIK
+787 LFIN

>member
-1 MKSKKHILKISALS
+1 
-15 FEIYPSLKHPKNFF
+15 
-29 DIFGVSF
+29 
-36 GVNSDN
+36 
-42 KLCRKKRS
+42 
-50 ITCVVIK
+50 
-57 EEEMSIRQKVLFKI
+57 MSIRQKVLFKI
-71 KGVEL
+71 KNVKL
-76 EKIDSP
+76 DKIEP
-82 KKVSS
+82 KKVST
-87 YFGVNTFSM
+87 YFGENTFNM
-96 ETMRKHISRPTFE
+96 DVMQKLISKNTFE
-109 AFKAWMS
+109 AFKTWIS

-122 LGQANEIADA
+122 LAQANEIASA
-132 MKEWAIAKGATYYT
+132 MKEWATAKGATYYT

-160 DSFISIVAPGKVIEK
+160 DSFISFSGNGKVIEK

-216 IESTLGK
+216 IESKLGK

-232 SYHGS
+232 SYHGE

-248 DEALNK
+248 DESLNK
-254 SAVSLLKL
+254 AAVGLLRI

-290 LRQDLVMAG
+290 LRQDLIMAG

-319 TIKERVVNFMF
+319 TIKERVLNFMF
-330 EAAEEAYKLGIPVM
+330 EVAQEAYRLGIPVM

-365 IACDHNQLLMELMK
+365 IAADHNQLLMELMK
-379 KVALR
+379 KTALR
-384 HNLVCLLHEK
+384 HDMVCLLHEK

-405 LNWSLADDKG
+405 LNWSLADDRG
-415 NNLLNPGE
+415 NNLLNPGQ

-430 FLAVLAGVL
+430 FLAVLSAVL

-476 GDQLSAILDMLEKG
+476 GEQLTDILNMIEKG
-490 SKSKVSKRDIID
+490 VKSKISKADIMD
-502 LGIARLPKFNKD
+502 LGIGRLPKFNKD
-514 MTDRNR
+514 STDRNR
-520 TSPFAFTGAKFEFRA
+520 TSPFAFTGEKFEFRA
-535 VGSSQNIATP
+535 VGSSQNISTP
-545 ITVVNTIIAE
+545 IAVINTIIAE
-555 SLDYVADEIKKA
+555 SLDYVSEQIKKTT
-567 VSTGKDFNSGVLK
+567 STGKDFNASVLL
-580 VISSIIKDTKKIRF
+580 VISKIVRETKDIRF
-594 EGNNYSEEWLKE
+594 EGNNYSEEWKKE
-606 AKKRGLPNV
+606 ANKRGLPNV
-615 AATYEALEALTEEK
+615 AATYEALEALTKKE
-629 NIALFEKYKVL
+629 NIDLFERYKVF
-640 SKEELIARYHIW
+640 SKEELVARYHIW
-652 VHMYNLTLE
+652 IHMYNLTLE
-661 IEANTLKEMVNAS
+661 IEANTLNEMVNAS
-674 VVPAGYEYEKLLAA
+674 IVPAGYEYEKLLAA
-688 TLHELVGLKKSAGLK
+688 TLDELIRLKKSARLK
-703 IDAAVL
+703 IEEPAL
-709 KDKKEHLSEVVT
+709 RDKKEHLSEVVS

-726 RRNVNE
+726 RRNASE
-732 MDKLLEKAKKFSDE
+732 MVKLLEKARKVSDH
-746 KRAELYFKELKPVME
+746 KRAELYFKELKPLMD

>member
-1 MKSKKHILKISALS
+1 
-15 FEIYPSLKHPKNFF
+15 
-29 DIFGVSF
+29 
-36 GVNSDN
+36 
-42 KLCRKKRS
+42 
-50 ITCVVIK
+50 
-57 EEEMSIRQKVLFKI
+57 MSIRQEVLFKI
-71 KGVEL
+71 KSLELDKVE
-76 EKIDSP
+76 SP
-82 KKVSS
+82 KKVST
-87 YFGVNTFSM
+87 YFGQNTFSM
-96 ETMRKHISRPTFE
+96 EAMQKHISKNTFE
-109 AFKAWMS
+109 AFKTWIS

-122 LGQANEIADA
+122 LVQANEIAEA
-132 MKEWAIAKGATYYT
+132 MKDWAIDKGATYYT

-160 DSFISIVAPGKVIEK
+160 DSFISLVGPGKVIEK

-216 IESTLGK
+216 VESKLGK

-232 SYHGS
+232 SYHGE

-254 SAVSLLKL
+254 AAIGLLKL
-262 FGHKDVKK
+262 FGHKEIKK
-270 VFSTCGPEQEYFLID
+270 VFSTCGAEQEYFLID

-290 LRQDLVMAG
+290 LRQDLIMTG
-299 RTLVGAPS
+299 RTLIGAAS

-330 EAAEEAYKLGIPVM
+330 EVAEEAYKLGIPVM

-365 IACDHNQLLMELMK
+365 IAADHNQLLMELMK
-379 KVALR
+379 KIALK
-384 HNLVCLLHEK
+384 HNMVCLLHEK

-405 LNWSLADDKG
+405 LNWSLADNHG
-415 NNLLNPGE
+415 NNLLNPGQ

-430 FLAVLAGVL
+430 FLAVLAAVL
-439 RAVYLHAD
+439 RAVYLHGD

-476 GDQLSAILDMLEKG
+476 GEQLNNILEMIEKG
-490 SKSKVSKRDIID
+490 VKSKVSKADIMD
-502 LGIARLPKFNKD
+502 FGIGRLPKFNKD
-514 MTDRNR
+514 STDRNR

-535 VGSSQNIATP
+535 VGSSQNISTP
-545 ITVVNTIIAE
+545 IAIINTIIAE
-555 SLDYVADEIKKA
+555 SLDYVAAQIKKTTTTA
-567 VSTGKDFNSGVLK
+567 KDFNASVLQ
-580 VISSIIKDTKKIRF
+580 VISGIVKETKNIRF
-594 EGNNYSEEWLKE
+594 EGNNYALEWVKE
-606 AKKRGLPNV
+606 AKRRKLPNI
-615 AATYEALEALTEEK
+615 ASTYESLEALTKKE
-629 NIALFEKYKVL
+629 NVALFEKYRVF
-640 SKEELIARYHIW
+640 SREELIARYHIW
-652 VHMYNLTLE
+652 IHMYNLTLE
-661 IEANTLKEMVNAS
+661 IEANTLNEMVNAS
-674 VVPAGYEYEKLLAA
+674 VVPAGYKYEKLLAS
-688 TLHELVGLKKSAGLK
+688 TLDELVRLKKSTSLK
-703 IDAAVL
+703 VNAEAL
-709 KDKKEHLSEVVT
+709 KDKKDHLCDVVA

-726 RRNVNE
+726 RKNATE
-732 MDKLLEKAKKFSDE
+732 MVKLLDKAKQLSDE
-746 KRAELYFKELKPVME
+746 KRAEAYFSQLKPLME

-767 DQLECV
+767 DALECV

>member
-1 MKSKKHILKISALS
+1 M
-15 FEIYPSLKHPKNFF
+15 
-29 DIFGVSF
+29 G
-36 GVNSDN
+36 
-42 KLCRKKRS
+42 
-50 ITCVVIK
+50 
-57 EEEMSIRQKVLFKI
+57 IRQELLFKI
-71 KGVEL
+71 KSVEL
-76 EKIDSP
+76 NKIELP

-87 YFGVNTFSM
+87 YFGHNTFGTD
-96 ETMRKHISRPTFE
+96 TMQKHISKNTFD
-109 AFKAWMS
+109 AFKKWMF

-122 LGQANEIADA
+122 IEQANEIADA
-132 MKEWAIAKGATYYT
+132 MKDWAISKGATYYT

-160 DSFISIVAPGKVIEK
+160 DSFISVLGSGKVIEK

-216 IESTLGK
+216 IESKLGK

-232 SYHGS
+232 SYHGE

-248 DEALNK
+248 EEALNK
-254 SAVSLLKL
+254 SAVGLLRL
-262 FGHKDVKK
+262 FGHNDIKK

-290 LRQDLVMAG
+290 LRQDLVMTG
-299 RTLVGAPS
+299 RTLVGAAS

-319 TIKERVVNFMF
+319 TIKERVINFMF
-330 EAAEEAYKLGIPVM
+330 EVAEEAYKLGIPLM

-352 HQYEFAPIFEESN
+352 HQYEFAPVFEESN
-365 IACDHNQLLMELMK
+365 IAADHNQLLMELMK
-379 KVALR
+379 KIALR

-405 LNWSLADDKG
+405 LNWSLADNTG

-430 FLAVLAGVL
+430 FLAILVAVL
-439 RAVYLHAD
+439 RAVYLRAD

-453 ALAGNEHRLGANE
+453 AMAGNEHRLGANE

-476 GDQLSAILDMLEKG
+476 GDQLSSILDMIEKG
-490 SKSKVSKRDIID
+490 AKGKISKKDIID

-520 TSPFAFTGAKFEFRA
+520 TSPFAFTGNKFEFRA
-535 VGSSQNIATP
+535 AGSSQNISTP
-545 ITVVNTIIAE
+545 IAVINTIIAD
-555 SLDYVADEIKKA
+555 SLDYVAAEIKKA
-567 VSTGKDFNSGVLK
+567 VSSNKDFNSACLQVIARLIKETKGV
-580 VISSIIKDTKKIRF
+580 RF
-594 EGNNYSEEWLKE
+594 EGNNYAESWIKE

-615 AATYEALEALTEEK
+615 ASTVESLGALTREK
-629 NIALFEKYKVL
+629 NIALFEKYKVF
-640 SKEELIARYHIW
+640 SKEEIVARHHIW
-652 VHMYNLTLE
+652 IHMYNLTLE
-661 IEANTLKEMVNAS
+661 IEANTLNELVNAS
-674 VVPAGYEYEKLLAA
+674 IVPAGKEYEQLLANNLA
-688 TLHELVGLKKSAGLK
+688 NLTLLKKNAKLK
-703 IDAAVL
+703 IEPKVMADQ
-709 KDKKEHLSEVVT
+709 KEHLSDVVS

-726 RRNVNE
+726 RRNVDE
-732 MDKLLEKAKKFSDE
+732 MSRLLRKGAKLDNQ
-746 KRAELYFKELKPVME
+746 KRAKLYFDELRPLME
-761 HIRKHV
+761 HIRRHV
-767 DQLECV
+767 DALEMV
-773 VSDDAWDLPKYREM
+773 V
-787 LFIK
+787 